1 MGTVFGFAALAGLFR
16 GLQRGLQPLA
26 ASVRAPSYSRERM
39 FENLSDRLAG
49 TLLMGL
55 DVAVEFA
62 TLGEFRLVDPDL
74 VLAPTPLPTYG
85 APLVRRPAP
94 GAPFDVDFDLLPRPA
109 TALARAARPEP
120 VALSAVAPSPVACAI
135 RRRRGTEPAKKVKHP
150 VSRTRGGAVQPP
162 EQLCLLPG

>member
-1 MGTVFGFAALAGLFR
+1 
-16 GLQRGLQPLA
+16 
-26 ASVRAPSYSRERM
+26 M

-74 VLAPTPLPTYG
+74 VLAPTPPPTYG
-85 APLVRRPAP
+85 APLARRPAP
-94 GAPFDVDFDLLPRPA
+94 GAPFDVDFDLLPKPA
-109 TALARAARPEP
+109 TALARATRPEP
-120 VALSAVAPSPVACAI
+120 VAPTVVAPSPVVCDA
-135 RRRRGTEPAKKVKHP
+135 RRRRGTESAKKGTH
-150 VSRTRGGAVQPP
+150 SRPRVRGGAVQPP

>member
-1 MGTVFGFAALAGLFR
+1 
-16 GLQRGLQPLA
+16 
-26 ASVRAPSYSRERM
+26 M

-74 VLAPTPLPTYG
+74 VLAPTPSPTYG

-109 TALARAARPEP
+109 TALARATRPEP
-120 VALSAVAPSPVACAI
+120 AAPAVVAPGPVVCDV
-135 RRRRGTEPAKKVKHP
+135 RRRRGTETTKKVKHQ
-150 VSRTRGGAVQPP
+150 VARTRGGAVQPA
-162 EQLCLLPG
+162 EQLCLMSS